1 MHPVWKIPADADH
14 SEIVVEMA
22 SYNALAITQD
32 GARIVVGSERLGA
45 LADKLYFLNE
55 VYTADVQDAV
65 EHLVA

>member
-14 SEIVVEMA
+14 GEIVVEMA
-22 SYNALAITQD
+22 SYNALAITQED
-32 GARIVVGSERLGA
+32 ARIVVGAERLGA

-55 VYTADVQDAV
+55 VYKADVQDAV